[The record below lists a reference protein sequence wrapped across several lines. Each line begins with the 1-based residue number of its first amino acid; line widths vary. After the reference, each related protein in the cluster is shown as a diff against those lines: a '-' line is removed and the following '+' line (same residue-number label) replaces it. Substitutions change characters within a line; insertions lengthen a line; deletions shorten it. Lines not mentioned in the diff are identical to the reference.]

1 MVAKSS
7 VPSIVTGLETE
18 MWGQNF
24 ILDIAPAWAGKPSL
38 SCGAMVRLC
47 SAATGTVRTACMKA
61 ESDSMPLVG

>member
-7 VPSIVTGLETE
+7 VPSIVTGLE

-38 SCGAMVRLC
+38 SCGVMVQPC
-47 SAATGTVRTACMKA
+47 SAAMGTVHTACVKA
-61 ESDSMPLVG
+61 ESDSMLLVG